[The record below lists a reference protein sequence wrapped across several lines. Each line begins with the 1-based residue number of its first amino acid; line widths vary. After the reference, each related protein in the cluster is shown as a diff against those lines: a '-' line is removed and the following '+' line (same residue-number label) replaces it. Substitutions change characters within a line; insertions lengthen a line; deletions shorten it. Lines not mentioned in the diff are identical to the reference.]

1 MVTIILTG
9 INWILIVTG
18 IIGVIGFLF
27 LIPGVIIAFVLYSK
41 EKDEIKKK
49 AIIKK
54 GIIFACLPFFLVFSS
69 LIGVVIIQAIK
80 ALLGL
85 SAS

>member
-1 MVTIILTG
+1 MVGIIIAG
-9 INWILIVTG
+9 INWIFTVAG
-18 IIGVIGFLF
+18 IIGVVGAVF

-54 GIIFACLPFFLVFSS
+54 GIIFSCLPFI
-69 LIGVVIIQAIK
+69 LIGVGLIGIVIIQSVK
-80 ALLGL
+80 ALSGL
-85 SAS
+85 S